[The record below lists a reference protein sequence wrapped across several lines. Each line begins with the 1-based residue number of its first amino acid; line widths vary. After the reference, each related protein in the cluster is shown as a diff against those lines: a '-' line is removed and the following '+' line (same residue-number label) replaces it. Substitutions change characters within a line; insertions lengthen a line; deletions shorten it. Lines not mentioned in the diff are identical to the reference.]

1 MLALQGVG
9 VLVTRPEQQALPLCR
24 LLEAAG
30 ATALRF
36 PVIDIKPEVD
46 AAELRARLGPIDAFD
61 LVVFTSANAV
71 RFGAP
76 LLASLRTPPRRH
88 QSAVQVAAI
97 APALAQALE
106 QSGPQLAAIGP
117 ATAQALEQS
126 GPQLAAIGPATAQAL
141 EQSGPL
147 LAAIGPATAQ
157 ALEQFGYRVTVASVG
172 AFDSEN
178 LLMQPAFAQLAGRH
192 VLIVKG
198 VGGRELL
205 QREISRRGAHVAIA
219 EVYRR
224 EPTPHPDAA
233 LAALAAQFAAGA
245 IQVITATSA
254 EIAAGLAGSAT
265 PALRREFDRVRW
277 VVPGARVAAALRE
290 HGVTAPVLQA
300 DTARDQDLVAA
311 IARWR
316 ASVSGA

>member
-46 AAELRARLGPIDAFD
+46 AAELRARLGPLDAFD

-126 GPQLAAIGPATAQAL
+126 V
-141 EQSGPL
+141 PL

-198 VGGRELL
+198 VGGREFL
-205 QREISRRGAHVAIA
+205 QREISRRGAHVVIA

>member
-97 APALAQALE
+97 APAL
-106 QSGPQLAAIGP
+106 
-117 ATAQALEQS
+117 AQALEQS